1 VRRRGLIRPLGGAAA
16 SWPLPPRGQMSKAFA
31 GQGPLKRKTA
41 RDLILPIGLSLA
53 LIVLTSLVLAQIHAH
68 LAELEVWHDP
78 EDLALAYLLP
88 TLFIAV
94 FFGSTVAV
102 IASLASGVAAAY
114 FIYPPQFSFLFDHP
128 HHIAELGFILVLG
141 ITASKAVGVI
151 TDDKPLAWRSL
162 RNEAEPRGWRQH
174 STAGSRFEESIVRHI
189 VTAFVLLA
197 VALGWSNSA
206 SAQAPADIVLLN
218 GKIVT
223 VDDRFT
229 IAEALAIKGE
239 RILAVGTNVEIEKHK
254 GPLTRVL
261 DLGRRTVIPGL
272 IDNHA
277 HYMRAAEYWHREVRL
292 DGVTSHKEALEL
304 IKQKAAESKPGEWV
318 VVLGGWSEEQF
329 VDEPRGFN
337 RAELDGIAPENPVGL
352 QLFYFRVYA
361 NTAALKAMG
370 IDANTPDPSGI
381 KIEKDEKGQPTGA
394 LNGGPAI
401 GLLRDKLGEV
411 ARNKAVENARL
422 LMRDLNKMG
431 ITAFQDQGGTGM
443 KASHIE
449 AFRIAHDSGQMTVR
463 SFYNY
468 YEEPR
473 SAADVDNLI
482 ARMGDIKPFQGDDW
496 FDLTGYG
503 ETLYFPLH
511 DALLA
516 KAANPSA
523 DALKLWQRLGLGLA
537 QNSIH
542 LNVHAQLRGS
552 IEGFLTAMEAINKE
566 RPIKGLRWTF
576 SHLDQVQPQDLERM
590 KRLDIYAQIH
600 SRPTIQGMLMLKV
613 HGDLTYD
620 MPPLR
625 MIQDSGIPW
634 GLGSDAT
641 AVTPSSPFTTL
652 WWAVTGKMIGGRQ
665 VLRQTISR
673 EEALIAHTRA
683 NAVFLFQEANL
694 GSLAPGKYADL
705 LVLDRDYLTVPA
717 DEILAIKPLLTMV
730 GGKPVYDAMR

>member
-1 VRRRGLIRPLGGAAA
+1 MMRA
-16 SWPLPPRGQMSKAFA
+16 
-31 GQGPLKRKTA
+31 
-41 RDLILPIGLSLA
+41 
-53 LIVLTSLVLAQIHAH
+53 
-68 LAELEVWHDP
+68 
-78 EDLALAYLLP
+78 
-88 TLFIAV
+88 
-94 FFGSTVAV
+94 
-102 IASLASGVAAAY
+102 IASALLVVVVAFFCGRA
-114 FIYPPQFSFLFDHP
+114 
-128 HHIAELGFILVLG
+128 
-141 ITASKAVGVI
+141 
-151 TDDKPLAWRSL
+151 
-162 RNEAEPRGWRQH
+162 
-174 STAGSRFEESIVRHI
+174 
-189 VTAFVLLA
+189 
-197 VALGWSNSA
+197 A
-206 SAQAPADIVLLN
+206 SAQTPADVVLHN

-229 IAEALAIKGE
+229 IAEALAIRGE
-239 RILAVGTNVEIEKHK
+239 RIVAVGTNAEIDKHK
-254 GPLTRVL
+254 GPSTRVV
-261 DLGRRTVIPGL
+261 DLNRRTVIPGL

-292 DGVTSHKEALEL
+292 DGITSHREALDLMKE
-304 IKQKAAESKPGEWV
+304 KVAGSKPGEWV

-329 VDEPRGFN
+329 VDEPRGFS
-337 RAELDGIAPENPVGL
+337 RTELDAIAPNNPVAL

-361 NTAALKAMG
+361 NSAAFKAMG
-370 IDANTPDPSGI
+370 IGPGTPDPTGI
-381 KIEKDEKGQPTGA
+381 KIERDDKGEPTGA

-411 ARNKAVENARL
+411 AQEKAVENARL
-422 LMRDLNKMG
+422 LMLDLNKMG

-443 KASHIE
+443 KASHIQ
-449 AFRIAHDSGQMTVR
+449 AFRMARDAGHMTVR

-473 SAADVDNLI
+473 SAADVEKLI
-482 ARMGDIKPFQGDDW
+482 ARMGEIKPFQGDEW

-511 DALLA
+511 DALLT

-523 DALKLWQRLGLGLA
+523 EALQQWQRLGLALA
-537 QNSIH
+537 KNGIH

-576 SHLDQVQPQDLERM
+576 SHLDQVGAQDLERM

-600 SRPTIQGMLMLKV
+600 SRPTIQGGLMFRV

-625 MIQDSGIPW
+625 LIQNSGIPW

-641 AVTPSSPFTTL
+641 AVTPSSPFITL
-652 WWAVTGKMIGGRQ
+652 WWAVTGKMIGGKQ

-683 NAVFLFQEANL
+683 NAVFLFQEGNL

-717 DEILAIKPLLTMV
+717 DEILDIKPLLTMV
-730 GGKPVYDAMR
+730 AGKAVYDAMR

>member
-1 VRRRGLIRPLGGAAA
+1 VVC
-16 SWPLPPRGQMSKAFA
+16 SKAA
-31 GQGPLKRKTA
+31 P
-41 RDLILPIGLSLA
+41 
-53 LIVLTSLVLAQIHAH
+53 AQI
-68 LAELEVWHDP
+68 
-78 EDLALAYLLP
+78 
-88 TLFIAV
+88 
-94 FFGSTVAV
+94 VADT
-102 IASLASGVAAAY
+102 I
-114 FIYPPQFSFLFDHP
+114 
-128 HHIAELGFILVLG
+128 
-141 ITASKAVGVI
+141 
-151 TDDKPLAWRSL
+151 
-162 RNEAEPRGWRQH
+162 
-174 STAGSRFEESIVRHI
+174 
-189 VTAFVLLA
+189 
-197 VALGWSNSA
+197 
-206 SAQAPADIVLLN
+206 LLN

-223 VDDRFT
+223 VDDRFS
-229 IAEALAIKGE
+229 IVEALAVKGE
-239 RILAVGTNVEIEKHK
+239 RIIAAGTNADVERHK
-254 GPLTRVL
+254 GAGTRVV
-261 DLGRRTVIPGL
+261 DLNQRTVIPGL

-292 DGVTSHKEALEL
+292 DGITSHKEALDL
-304 IKQKAAESKPGEWV
+304 IKEKVAESKPGEWV

-329 VDEPRGFN
+329 MDEPRGFS
-337 RAELDGIAPENPVGL
+337 RTELDGIAPNNLVAL
-352 QLFYFRVYA
+352 QLFYFRVYG
-361 NTAALKAMG
+361 NSKALKAMG
-370 IDANTPDPSGI
+370 IEPITPDPAGI
-381 KIEKDEKGQPTGA
+381 KIEKNEKGELTGA

-411 ARNKAVENARL
+411 ARERAVENVRT
-422 LMRDLNKMG
+422 LMLDLNKMG
-431 ITAFQDQGGTGM
+431 VTAFQDQGGTGV

-449 AFRIAHDSGQMTVR
+449 AFRAVHDSEHMTVR

-473 SAADVDNLI
+473 SAADVENLI
-482 ARMGDIKPFQGDDW
+482 ARMPQIKPFQGDDW

-511 DALLA
+511 DALLV
-516 KAANPSA
+516 KAANPSGE
-523 DALKLWQRLGLGLA
+523 ALQLWQRLGLALARNGL
-537 QNSIH
+537 H

-576 SHLDQVQPQDLERM
+576 SHLDQAQAQDIERM

-600 SRPTIQGMLMLKV
+600 SRPTIQGGLMFKV

-641 AVTPSSPFTTL
+641 AVTPSNPFTTL
-652 WWAVTGKMIGGRQ
+652 WWAITGKMIGGRQ

-673 EEALIAHTRA
+673 EEALIAHTRS
-683 NAVFLFQEANL
+683 NAVFLFQEGNL

-705 LVLDRDYLTVPA
+705 LILDRDYLSVPA

-730 GGKPVYDAMR
+730 GGKAVYDAMH